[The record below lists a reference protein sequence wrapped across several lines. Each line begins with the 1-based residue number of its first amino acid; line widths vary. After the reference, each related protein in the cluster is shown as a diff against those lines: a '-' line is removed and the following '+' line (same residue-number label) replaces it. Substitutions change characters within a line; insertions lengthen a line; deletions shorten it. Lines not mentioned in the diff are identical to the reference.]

1 MSYTGKAIDL
11 NKYEKYGK
19 NVELSKMEVELG
31 VTDDIKFQLKSINE
45 FLNKANAADNK
56 LQKAVSSVNEL
67 YAPYKLNLGYAEE
80 VKLGKHEVELSAIN
94 DLETLVNKSRSV
106 EGEMVENY
114 LDAKKFAQISITA
127 AKNHLKNLESV
138 YVLVNNIRTQGDALG
153 VDVTKIQE
161 WKRGADFLNG
171 NPKASTQIMIKK
183 LEGLK

>member
-1 MSYTGKAIDL
+1 MKTTKELIIADITAKVEAKLASQK
-11 NKYEKYGK
+11 
-19 NVELSKMEVELG
+19 VEL
-31 VTDDIKFQLKSINE
+31 T
-45 FLNKANAADNK
+45 
-56 LQKAVSSVNEL
+56 
-67 YAPYKLNLGYAEE
+67 
-80 VKLGKHEVELSAIN
+80 AIN
-94 DLETLVNKSRSV
+94 DLTTLVNKSRSV

-114 LDAKKFAQISITA
+114 LDAKKFAQISINA

-171 NPKASTQIMIKK
+171 NPKGSTEVMIKK